1 MATNERVYR
10 SFTRR
15 QLARWYNLPKGTAA
29 LTPKGVESMEIVI
42 RISEEALVQIVI
54 ALLQL
59 LLR

>member
-1 MATNERVYR
+1 MTNERVYL
-10 SFTRR
+10 SLTRR
-15 QLARWYNLPKGTAA
+15 QFARWYDGPEGTAA
-29 LTPKGVESMEIVI
+29 LTPKGVEPMEIVI